1 MKHSFSFCRQSL
13 AATLFAGATLSAINA
28 PVATVALTTLATLA
42 TTTTAL
48 ADSPRIDDDT
58 TVISVLGTRGAAGE
72 PDIPAAIQVIDRAAI
87 ARSGAQTL
95 VQVLATL
102 AGLQVNDSI
111 GDRGRGASLS
121 LRGFGENGV
130 NNVLVLVDG
139 RKLNNPSLAG
149 PDLASLSLQDIDRIE
164 VLYGSAGALYGDQAS
179 AGVVLIH
186 TAAATEKTLRVSAAR
201 ASDDGERYRVQAGHR
216 FDNGLHGRVASEKW
230 LSDNY
235 RDNNEQNR
243 RHDALAIGYDSD
255 DWQLQLDGQ
264 HTDDLLRLPG
274 SLNRAQRDTD
284 REQSSSPADFGARD
298 TEAWHLGARV
308 QIGGSW
314 QLLLDG
320 NYRDETGEG
329 ALYASPYRYRT
340 ELSAWQPRLSGR
352 IGAFDVLLGIDAEN
366 ADAET
371 DYGFGVTAIDQR
383 NRDLYGQLQWPASE
397 TVTLTAGARHSRFEA
412 DHNLATDVR
421 QSLDAWQL
429 GTSWAM
435 TETQRVFLRR
445 DDSFRWP
452 SADENGFIEPTRT
465 QLEPQQSTS
474 WELGWQWQTPALH
487 STITLYRLQLQDEIF
502 YDPSA
507 NGPFGPGT
515 GANINLDRSERDGLT
530 VRGGWQLHDR
540 WWGHFNL
547 SAVDARY
554 DSGSFDG
561 NTVPFVAKRQA
572 GAGVSWQLVDAVQLY
587 ADAQYT
593 GPRHFAGDNANS
605 APLLGGY
612 TLFNFAARWQWPHYS
627 LALRV
632 ENLADKRYDGFA
644 GVSAWGPAYYYPA
657 PGRQFE
663 VTVAAEF

>member
-1 MKHSFSFCRQSL
+1 MKAFFCFDRRAI
-13 AATLFAGATLSAINA
+13 AAAWLLGAQLM
-28 PVATVALTTLATLA
+28 LTERLQA
-42 TTTTAL
+42 
-48 ADSPRIDDDT
+48 DDDFDDA
-58 TVISVLGTRGAAGE
+58 TVISVLGTRADTSEHAL
-72 PDIPAAIQVIDRAAI
+72 PAAIQVIDRAAI
-87 ARSGAQTL
+87 ERSGAQTL

-111 GDRGRGASLS
+111 GDRGRGAGLS
-121 LRGFGENGV
+121 LRGFGENGG
-130 NNVLVLVDG
+130 NNVLVLIDG

-164 VLYGSAGALYGDQAS
+164 VLYGSAGALYGDQAT

-186 TAAATEKTLRVSAAR
+186 TAAAGERQLRVSAAR

-216 FDNGLHGRVASEKW
+216 FDNGLHGRIASEKW

-243 RHDALAIGYDSD
+243 RHDALAIGYDSARWHVQMD
-255 DWQLQLDGQ
+255 AQ
-264 HTDDLLRLPG
+264 HTDDALRLPG
-274 SLNRAQRDTD
+274 SLSRAQRDAD
-284 REQSSSPADFGARD
+284 RRQSLTSDDFGDRD
-298 TEAWHLGARV
+298 TDAWHLGAGV
-308 QIGGSW
+308 SFGDNW

-320 NYRDETGEG
+320 NARDETGNG

-340 ELSAWQPRLSGR
+340 ELSAWQPRLSGTL
-352 IGAFDVLLGIDAEN
+352 AELAVLVGIDSEQ

-383 NRDLYGQLQWPASE
+383 NQDLYTQLQWPAHRAL
-397 TVTLTAGARHSRFEA
+397 TLTAGGRHSRFEA
-412 DHNLATDVR
+412 DHNLAAKVE
-421 QSLDAWQL
+421 QSLNAWQL
-429 GTSWAM
+429 GASWAL
-435 TETQRVFLRR
+435 TDTQRLFLRR

-452 SADENGFIEPTRT
+452 SADENGFIEPTRER
-465 QLEPQQSTS
+465 LDPQQSQS

-487 STITLYRLQLQDEIF
+487 STFTLYRLRVQDEIF

-515 GANINLDRSERDGLT
+515 GANINLDASRRDGLT
-530 VRGGWQLHDR
+530 LRGGWQLNEN
-540 WWGHFNL
+540 WAGHFNA

-554 DSGSFDG
+554 DSGVFSG
-561 NTVPFVAKRQA
+561 NRVPFVAKRQA
-572 GAGVSWQLVDAVQLY
+572 GLGLSWQANDALQFYL
-587 ADAQYT
+587 DGQYT

-612 TLFNFAARWQWPHYS
+612 TLFNVAARWQWSFYS
-627 LALRV
+627 LAARV
-632 ENLADKRYDGFA
+632 DNVGDKRYDGFA

-657 PGRQFE
+657 AGRQFE
-663 VTVAAEF
+663 VTVTAGF